1 MSMRMTHPQQRTRT
15 ERARARRTD
24 LAIVASP
31 ERTADV
37 STAPEDDRHALAEA
51 LDAARTARQSAERAL
66 HKAERERDHAARALE
81 LTVPPSHI
89 DEAGRAELRAAYAE
103 AADRV
108 EDARHAFHRARDIV
122 NAAAVIA
129 NAIEDQDRASRDL
142 AEGLVR
148 FMESRQS

>member
-15 ERARARRTD
+15 ERVRARRTE

-31 ERTADV
+31 ERTTDV

-89 DEAGRAELRAAYAE
+89 DEAGRAEPARRVRRSRRAASKTPATRST
-103 AADRV
+103 A
-108 EDARHAFHRARDIV
+108 HAT
-122 NAAAVIA
+122 
-129 NAIEDQDRASRDL
+129 S
-142 AEGLVR
+142 
-148 FMESRQS
+148 